1 MSNEHTVKSYEEELR
16 YLIDSVIKMGS
27 LTESQ
32 LVDSMDAVI
41 KVDKDSIDKIIKSD
55 DEINKF
61 RSKID
66 TQIMTL
72 LVKRAP
78 MAIDLRETI
87 SSLKISQDL
96 ERIGDLSKSNAKK
109 VKPLPLDLPEEL
121 LGNLKRLGDLVI
133 KQLND
138 VLDSYVNKNYDKAK
152 EVWEKD
158 EQVDDLTY
166 IAMESVIDFLSKEAD
181 LKEKLF
187 SNKMNGKIFIIE
199 DEPSIIQLVQHN
211 LEKNGFI
218 VSSSVN
224 GNDGL
229 KELKK
234 FQPDLLLLDW
244 MLPDLSGIE
253 ICKNIRKDNSIKNLP
268 VIMLTAKGE
277 EEDKIKG
284 LDSGVD
290 DYLTKPFSFNELMAR
305 IKAVLRRS
313 NPNTVSDNLEF
324 EDLVLDRIE
333 KRVYRDKKEIQLGP
347 TEFRLLE
354 FSLVNPKRVYSR
366 DQILENVW
374 PNNINVESRTIDVH
388 IRRLRKSINIQNKKE
403 LIRTVRSSGY
413 SLI

>member
-1 MSNEHTVKSYEEELR
+1 
-16 YLIDSVIKMGS
+16 
-27 LTESQ
+27 
-32 LVDSMDAVI
+32 
-41 KVDKDSIDKIIKSD
+41 
-55 DEINKF
+55 
-61 RSKID
+61 
-66 TQIMTL
+66 
-72 LVKRAP
+72 
-78 MAIDLRETI
+78 
-87 SSLKISQDL
+87 
-96 ERIGDLSKSNAKK
+96 
-109 VKPLPLDLPEEL
+109 
-121 LGNLKRLGDLVI
+121 
-133 KQLND
+133 
-138 VLDSYVNKNYDKAK
+138 
-152 EVWEKD
+152 
-158 EQVDDLTY
+158 
-166 IAMESVIDFLSKEAD
+166 
-181 LKEKLF
+181 
-187 SNKMNGKIFIIE
+187 MNGKIFIIE

-211 LEKNGFI
+211 LEINGFI

-354 FSLVNPKRVYSR
+354 FFLVNPKRVYSR

>member
-1 MSNEHTVKSYEEELR
+1 
-16 YLIDSVIKMGS
+16 
-27 LTESQ
+27 
-32 LVDSMDAVI
+32 
-41 KVDKDSIDKIIKSD
+41 
-55 DEINKF
+55 
-61 RSKID
+61 
-66 TQIMTL
+66 
-72 LVKRAP
+72 
-78 MAIDLRETI
+78 
-87 SSLKISQDL
+87 
-96 ERIGDLSKSNAKK
+96 
-109 VKPLPLDLPEEL
+109 
-121 LGNLKRLGDLVI
+121 
-133 KQLND
+133 
-138 VLDSYVNKNYDKAK
+138 
-152 EVWEKD
+152 
-158 EQVDDLTY
+158 
-166 IAMESVIDFLSKEAD
+166 
-181 LKEKLF
+181 
-187 SNKMNGKIFIIE
+187 MNGKIFIIE

-218 VSSSVN
+218 VSSSLN

-253 ICKNIRKDNSIKNLP
+253 ICKSIRKDNSFKSLP

-313 NPNTVSDNLEF
+313 NPNIISDSLEY
-324 EDLVLDRIE
+324 EDLSLDRIE
-333 KRVYRDKKEIQLGP
+333 KRVFRDQQEIKLGP

-354 FSLVNPKRVYSR
+354 FFLTNPKRVYSR

-374 PNNINVESRTIDVH
+374 PNNVNVESRTIDVH
-388 IRRLRKSINIQNKKE
+388 IRRLRQSVNLKNKKE

>member
-1 MSNEHTVKSYEEELR
+1 
-16 YLIDSVIKMGS
+16 
-27 LTESQ
+27 
-32 LVDSMDAVI
+32 
-41 KVDKDSIDKIIKSD
+41 
-55 DEINKF
+55 
-61 RSKID
+61 
-66 TQIMTL
+66 
-72 LVKRAP
+72 
-78 MAIDLRETI
+78 
-87 SSLKISQDL
+87 
-96 ERIGDLSKSNAKK
+96 
-109 VKPLPLDLPEEL
+109 
-121 LGNLKRLGDLVI
+121 
-133 KQLND
+133 
-138 VLDSYVNKNYDKAK
+138 
-152 EVWEKD
+152 
-158 EQVDDLTY
+158 
-166 IAMESVIDFLSKEAD
+166 
-181 LKEKLF
+181 
-187 SNKMNGKIFIIE
+187 MNGKIFIIE

-211 LEKNGFI
+211 LEKKGFI

-354 FSLVNPKRVYSR
+354 FFLVNPKRVYSR